1 MPVYR
6 CFDSFLC
13 PAELIPILEIG
24 SREANIIFND
34 MDRAFMVKIKSD
46 KAPLLKNDMEHGY
59 PLSIRMKSSNS
70 AYFDLKSSNI
80 VFFRLN
86 KS

>member
-1 MPVYR
+1 
-6 CFDSFLC
+6 
-13 PAELIPILEIG
+13 
-24 SREANIIFND
+24 

-46 KAPLLKNDMEHGY
+46 KAPILKNDMEHGY

-80 VFFRLN
+80 VFFG
-86 KS
+86 